1 MPRLGRIGPIRTEI
15 ELPVVEC
22 HRQRVITHLRRAVDE
37 LDRRVWDGVERIV
50 GGVGVQFYLEHASA
64 LLKNPA
70 RRPFDKNRE
79 NT

>member
-1 MPRLGRIGPIRTEI
+1 
-15 ELPVVEC
+15 
-22 HRQRVITHLRRAVDE
+22 
-37 LDRRVWDGVERIV
+37 VWNGVERIV
-50 GGVGVQFYLEHASA
+50 GGVGVQFYLEHASG